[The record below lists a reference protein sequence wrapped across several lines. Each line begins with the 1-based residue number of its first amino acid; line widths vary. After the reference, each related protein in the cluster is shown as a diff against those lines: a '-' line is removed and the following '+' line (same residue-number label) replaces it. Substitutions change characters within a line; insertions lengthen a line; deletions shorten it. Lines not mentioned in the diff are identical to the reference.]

1 MVGAWVVL
9 VLGAAISIDL
19 WVAALIVWSVVLWRR
34 TCTRLA
40 DVKRAC
46 AEGDGDAGLES
57 RRSVARF
64 YLQTLILLVSA
75 LGFKGVL
82 HWAGL
87 GIRL

>member
-9 VLGAAISIDL
+9 ILGAAISIDL
-19 WVAALIVWSVVLWRR
+19 WVAALIFWSVVLWRR
-34 TCTRLA
+34 TFTRRA

-46 AEGDGDAGLES
+46 AQGDGDADLDR

-75 LGFKGVL
+75 LGIKLVL
-82 HWAGL
+82 LWAGL